1 MLVKWCQKKPSER
14 PLMGSPKSLI
24 TIYMN
29 TTETCTAFQNHI
41 CPTSTLSFFFL
52 FGGIVICHLE
62 DAAVAQGVHQQN
74 EAAQFVLELPS
85 STVCWREM
93 ERSLNKL

>member
-1 MLVKWCQKKPSER
+1 MHSI
-14 PLMGSPKSLI
+14 SKSHMPNFYI
-24 TIYMN
+24 I
-29 TTETCTAFQNHI
+29 
-41 CPTSTLSFFFL
+41 FFFL

-74 EAAQFVLELPS
+74 EAAQFVLELSS

-93 ERSLNKL
+93 ERSLNKLWTC